1 MPSDVELWAALKD
14 SEMWKLMER
23 TLETRREMLFAT
35 DFCEAKTEADRA
47 RAQGAITE
55 ITRMKNFPAMALN
68 VMMERAQSARTHT
81 EQLDRLNGFNPD
93 AEDYDG

>member
-14 SEMWKLMER
+14 SELWKLMER
-23 TLETRREMLFAT
+23 TLDTRREMLFAT

-55 ITRMKNFPAMALN
+55 VTRMKNFPAMALN
-68 VMMERAQSARTHT
+68 VLMERAQQARA
-81 EQLDRLNGFNPD
+81 NGQGLERFNPD
-93 AEDYDG
+93 GEDFDG